1 MTTTAV
7 PGPGTRS
14 DDGSVLPLV
23 LVYALIGI
31 VLAGVVGDLTQVFV
45 QRRALAAA
53 ADGAA
58 VAAAGS
64 LDEDAFYADGA
75 GTTLP
80 LGAVSAAVGSYVDA
94 ASLGARF
101 RGFRVE
107 GVRTDGAQVT
117 VVLGATTPFPFDPFG
132 LASHEIDATASA
144 RSPYAAL
151 P

>member
-1 MTTTAV
+1 MTRTHDGRT
-7 PGPGTRS
+7 

-23 LVYALIGI
+23 LVYALVGI

-64 LDEDAFYADGA
+64 LDEAVFYGEGA
-75 GTTLP
+75 GETLP
-80 LGAVSAAVGSYVDA
+80 LGAVSARVGEYVDA
-94 ASLGARF
+94 ASLASRF
-101 RGFRVE
+101 TAFRVE
-107 GVRTDGAQVT
+107 GVTTDGAQVT

-132 LASHEIDATASA
+132 LASHEIGATASA